1 MAQETK
7 KKTIIKKKVSTV
19 KKAPVKKSKDLF
31 AVIEISGIQLKVKEG
46 ERYEINKIE
55 GKKGDKVEVKEIL
68 MTSDGESIKVG
79 KPYIDGAKVTL
90 AIDAQLKGNKVEG
103 FKYKAKARYRRK
115 YGYRAELTRVIVKK
129 IE

>member
-7 KKTIIKKKVSTV
+7 KKTVVKKTAPVKKNTV
-19 KKAPVKKSKDLF
+19 KKAKYTF
-31 AVIEISGIQLKVKEG
+31 AVIGISGIQLKVQEG

-55 GKKGDKVEVKEIL
+55 GVKGDKVEVKEVL
-68 MTSDGESIKVG
+68 MTSDGENIKVG
-79 KPYIDGAKVTL
+79 KPYLDDVKVVLEVDT
-90 AIDAQLKGNKVEG
+90 QMRGEKGEG

>member
-7 KKTIIKKKVSTV
+7 KKTTVKKIAPVKKSTV
-19 KKAPVKKSKDLF
+19 KKAKYVF
-31 AVIEISGIQLKVKEG
+31 AVIAISGIQLKVQEG

-55 GKKGDKVEVKEIL
+55 GEKGDKVEVKEVL
-68 MTSDGESIKVG
+68 MTSDGENIKVG
-79 KPYIDGAKVTL
+79 KPYLDDVKVILEVDT
-90 AIDAQLKGNKVEG
+90 QMRGEKGEG

>member
-7 KKTIIKKKVSTV
+7 KKTAVKKTAPVKKDTV
-19 KKAPVKKSKDLF
+19 KKAKYTF
-31 AVIEISGIQLKVKEG
+31 AVIGISGIQLKVQEG

-55 GKKGDKVEVKEIL
+55 GVKGDKVEVKEVL
-68 MTSDGESIKVG
+68 MVSDGENIKVG
-79 KPYIDGAKVTL
+79 KPYLDDVKVVLEVDT
-90 AIDAQLKGNKVEG
+90 QMRGEKGEG